1 MSLITFKTKKMKKLI
16 FTVAAVCAFGFANA
30 QDDSM
35 SFGVKGGVNMA
46 SVDAED
52 TGSLISF
59 HVGGFAEFMLTEK
72 FAIQPEL
79 TYSGQGAK
87 VEGFGGDYNLNLN
100 YLNLPIMAKYFV
112 TEDLS
117 IELGP
122 QIGFLMSAKA
132 DGEDAKDDFNTTDFG
147 LNLGVGFNLNE
158 NMVLGLRYNMGLT
171 ELEKEVAAGAEGTKQ
186 SVLQVSFGYKF

>member
-1 MSLITFKTKKMKKLI
+1 MKKLI